1 MSDMPVTTVSSE
13 TGLSGRERALLRA
26 VSAGRG
32 EFRGGCV
39 PVLLIDGLACTDF
52 AAAHRLLGAGLLV
65 PPDATVPLAP
75 AALTDAGRAALG
87 G

>member
-1 MSDMPVTTVSSE
+1 MSVSTVANG

-39 PVLLIDGLACTDF
+39 PVLLIDGLACADF
-52 AAAHRLLGAGLLV
+52 AAAHHLLDAGFLAA
-65 PPDATVPLAP
+65 PDVSTPLAP
-75 AALTDAGRAALG
+75 AALTAAGRAALG
-87 G
+87 

>member
-1 MSDMPVTTVSSE
+1 MSDMSVDTASG

-39 PVLLIDGLACTDF
+39 PVLLIDGLACADF
-52 AAAHRLLGAGLLV
+52 AAAHRLLDAGLLAE
-65 PPDATVPLAP
+65 PDATVPLAP
-75 AALTDAGRAALG
+75 AALTAAGRAALDD
-87 G
+87 